1 MNIQIRDLTTA
12 DEPFVYSTMLRSLY
26 YGNSYYNSIL
36 QSKFFQMYPIVIRNL
51 IAKSAV
57 RIACLPDE
65 PDVILGYALLEP
77 NIIHFVYVK
86 EAWRKQGVAK
96 ALTTDHT
103 AQFVTHITKI
113 GNAIRL
119 NKKLELD
126 PFLI

>member
-1 MNIQIRDLTTA
+1 MNISIRPYA
-12 DEPFVYSTMLRSLY
+12 PSDEAFLYSTMLRSLY
-26 YGNSYYNSIL
+26 YGNSYYNSIQ
-36 QSKFFQMYPIVIRNL
+36 QSKFFEVYPLVIAGLLR
-51 IAKSAV
+51 KSEV
-57 RIACLPDE
+57 RVACLADE

-77 NIIHFVYVK
+77 NVIHFVYVK

-96 ALTTDHT
+96 ALTAEHT
-103 AQFVTHITKI
+103 AQYVTHITKI